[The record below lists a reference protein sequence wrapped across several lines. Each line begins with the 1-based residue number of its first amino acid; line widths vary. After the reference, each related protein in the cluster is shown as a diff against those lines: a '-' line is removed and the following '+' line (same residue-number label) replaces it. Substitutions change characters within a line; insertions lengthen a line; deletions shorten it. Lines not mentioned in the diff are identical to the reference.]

1 MLRFAVALLALAGS
15 IASAQPSDVPEPPP
29 VSDPPPAPESTPESV
44 PGPESESEPEPAVEA
59 PASAID
65 LETLIP
71 KDSTPPKPG
80 DDIAITFN
88 SGQRTEGVL
97 VSSEPGLYIAR
108 IGGLDIRLRP
118 SDLREIVRLP
128 SVEERFEQLRG
139 VAPIE
144 DVRALLALSAW
155 AESRGLLT
163 RALGVVEEALD
174 LEPQNGDALRAK
186 ATLERQIEL
195 KRLQRIT
202 AAKSTGAAEED
213 PQEPSTPVREL
224 VIQRFPMLTPE
235 QINLMKVMEVD
246 LKDPPRM
253 LIPLE
258 TIEALI
264 RTHGDHPSMPVTRAE
279 RDAFRHAPASEIL
292 DMIFRVGAREL
303 YPQVRV
309 IGHPASMRAFR
320 DRVNAAWLT
329 NAMATTRCHGGT
341 AGGRL
346 QLQNRKP
353 SSPESFYTNLL
364 ILDRFRTREG
374 LELINYARPER
385 SVLLEMGLPR
395 ADAIYPHPEVPGWRP
410 LFRSRDDRAYQR
422 TVEWIQMMYQPRPVY
437 PVEYT
442 PPGEAVDAPEEVE
455 APAPVER

>member
-1 MLRFAVALLALAGS
+1 MLALAGS
-15 IASAQPSDVPEPPP
+15 IASAQPADAPDPVP
-29 VSDPPPAPESTPESV
+29 VDDAPSAPESV
-44 PGPESESEPEPAVEA
+44 PESELESEPSAEA
-59 PASAID
+59 PAPEID
-65 LETLIP
+65 LDVLVP
-71 KDSTPPKPG
+71 KDATPPKPG
-80 DDIAITFN
+80 DDIAITFT

-97 VSSEPGLYIAR
+97 VSSEPGLYIVR

-118 SDLREIVRLP
+118 SDMREIVRLP

-202 AAKSTGAAEED
+202 AASSVGIVED
-213 PQEPSTPVREL
+213 DPDEPFTPVREM
-224 VIQRFPMLTPE
+224 VILRFPMLTPE

-329 NAMATTRCHGGT
+329 NAMATTRCHGGS

-364 ILDRFRTREG
+364 ILDRFKTREG
-374 LELINYARPER
+374 LELINYARPDR

-422 TVEWIQMMYQPRPVY
+422 TVEWIQMMYQPRPTY
-437 PVEYT
+437 PVDYT

>member
-1 MLRFAVALLALAGS
+1 MLTLAGP
-15 IASAQPSDVPEPPP
+15 IASAQPTDVP
-29 VSDPPPAPESTPESV
+29 DPAPADDAPAL
-44 PGPESESEPEPAVEA
+44 PEPTPDPMLEA
-59 PASAID
+59 PAPRLDLDAIVPPD
-65 LETLIP
+65 A
-71 KDSTPPKPG
+71 TPPAPG
-80 DDIAITFN
+80 DDILITFA

-97 VSSEPGLYIAR
+97 VSSEPGLFIVR
-108 IGGLDIRLRP
+108 IGGLDVRLRP
-118 SDLREIVRLP
+118 SDLSSIVRLP

-144 DVRALLALSAW
+144 DVSALLALSSW

-202 AAKSTGAAEED
+202 AANATEEADEAEKEF
-213 PQEPSTPVREL
+213 SIPVREL
-224 VIQRFPMLTPE
+224 VIRQFPMLTPE

-246 LKDPPRM
+246 LKDPPRI
-253 LIPLE
+253 LISLE

-279 RDAFRHAPASEIL
+279 RDAFRHAPAAEIL

-303 YPQVRV
+303 YSQVRV
-309 IGHPASMRAFR
+309 IGHPTSMREFR

-353 SSPESFYTNLL
+353 SSPESFYTNFL
-364 ILDRFRTREG
+364 ILDRFVTRDGE
-374 LELINYARPER
+374 ELINYARPER

-395 ADAIYPHPEVPGWRP
+395 GDAIYPHPEVPGWRP

-422 TVEWIQMMYQPRPVY
+422 TVEWIRKMYQPRPMY

-442 PPGEAVDAPEEVE
+442 PPGEAVEVLEEVE
-455 APAPVER
+455 MPAPIER